1 MYSFRLF
8 RLWFLVL
15 SLILVLW
22 SQVFPFEQ
30 KSFSLE
36 DYNDENVLEEHL
48 EVLPEEIVS
57 ENLPPNLNDQVKYFI
72 RYFSRK
78 KRGMFT
84 LWLKRSG
91 RYLPIIENIF
101 QRYGIPRD
109 LAYLAMIESGFNPF
123 AYSRAGACGIW
134 QFIRSTARKYGLKI
148 NYWVDER
155 RDPEKSTLAAAL
167 YLSDLYAM
175 FSDWRLACAAYNA
188 GEGKIIRAIAR
199 YRTRNYWRLCRY
211 RYLRRETKNYL
222 PKWIAAV
229 IIAKNPRKFG
239 FFVEY
244 DPPLDYE
251 IVKVPGGTDL
261 RMVALAAGV
270 DYETIRWLNPELRR
284 AKTPPY
290 LETYPVKVPFGTAE
304 SVRRYLHRV
313 RFVYHRRSLRYRVR
327 RGDTLLRI
335 ASYYKVPLRVLRQF
349 NDIRGNLI
357 RVGQVLIIP
366 YREQASFY
374 VAARKN
380 REGKP
385 MYYRVRRG
393 DTLWRISRKYGVSIR
408 KLKTWNNLSSSHLLP
423 GQILVIWPEA

>member
-1 MYSFRLF
+1 MSSFRLF
-8 RLWFLVL
+8 RLWFLAL
-15 SLILVLW
+15 SLVLVLW

-48 EVLPEEIVS
+48 EVLPEEIIS
-57 ENLPPNLNDQVKYFI
+57 ENLPPNLNDQVRYFI
-72 RYFSRK
+72 RYFTRQ
-78 KRGMFT
+78 RREMFT

-101 QRYGIPRD
+101 QKYGIPRD

-134 QFIRSTARKYGLKI
+134 QFMRATARKYGLKI

-167 YLSDLYAM
+167 YLSDLYTM

-290 LETYPVKVPFGTAE
+290 LEAYPVKVPFGTAE

-335 ASYYKVPLRVLRQF
+335 ASYYKVPLRVLRRF

-380 REGKP
+380 LEGKP